1 MNTKLIALILS
12 IFLFS
17 CGSSDNNEELSKSRK
32 NIEGIQFTDEQNQ
45 ISGIETG
52 SVQKI
57 LLSESISCKGMVE
70 ASPNSI
76 ASVSAPMNGYVVKIN
91 VHNGEYVKRS
101 TTLLSL
107 KHQDY
112 IDLQLDYLQSKSE
125 LEYLKSNFDR
135 QTTLN
140 ENNINAGKTF
150 EKVKADYNSM
160 RAKVMALKQKLKLIN
175 LNPDNVNEDNIKNSI
190 PVITPISGYINEI
203 NVSVGQ
209 YIDPKSEILQV
220 LNRDKFHLELQVFEK
235 DIHKIKLGQKVQFEC
250 SNPDANHKHEAIIK
264 TIGYMANEN
273 AKTIKV
279 HAVPL
284 ENYVNLRH
292 GMFLSAD
299 IQMKNDSVY
308 VLPAESIVEIDSY
321 SYVFI
326 ESGPGFYK
334 KEQINK
340 GISKNNYVE
349 IKNYNN
355 LKNKV
360 IVTKGANYILAK
372 LLKQE

>member
-1 MNTKLIALILS
+1 MNTKLIALVLS

-17 CGSSDNNEELSKSRK
+17 CGSPDNNEELPKETK
-32 NIEGIQFTDEQNQ
+32 NIEGIQFTDEQIQ

-52 SVQKI
+52 SIQKI
-57 LLSESISCKGMVE
+57 LLSESISCKGLVE

-91 VHNGEYVKRS
+91 VHNGEYIKRS

-112 IDLQLDYLQSKSE
+112 IDLQLDYLQSKNE
-125 LEYLKSNFDR
+125 MEYLKANFER

-140 ENNINAGKTF
+140 ENNISAEKIF

-160 RAKVMALKQKLKLIN
+160 KAKVTALKQKLWLIN
-175 LNPDNVNEDNIKNSI
+175 LNPDNVNEDNIRSSI
-190 PVITPISGYINEI
+190 SVLAPISGYINEI
-203 NVSVGQ
+203 NVSIGQ
-209 YIDPKSEILQV
+209 YIDPKSVILQI

-235 DIHKIKLGQKVQFEC
+235 DIHKIKLGQTVQFEC
-250 SNPDANHKHEAIIK
+250 SNPDAYHKHVATIK
-264 TIGYMANEN
+264 TIGYMADKN

-284 ENYVNLRH
+284 ENYANLRH

-299 IQMKNDSVY
+299 IQLKNDSVY
-308 VLPAESIVEIDSY
+308 ALPAESIVEIDSQ
-321 SYVFI
+321 SYIFI
-326 ESGPGFYK
+326 ESEKGFYK
-334 KEQINK
+334 KERINK
-340 GISKNNYVE
+340 GVAKNDFIEITNYSD
-349 IKNYNN
+349 
-355 LKNKV
+355 LKNKI
-360 IVTKGANYILAK
+360 IVTKGANYILAE

>member
-1 MNTKLIALILS
+1 MNTKLIILILS

-17 CGSSDNNEELSKSRK
+17 CGNSDKNEELPIESK

-52 SVQKI
+52 VTQKI

-76 ASVSAPMNGYVVKIN
+76 ASISAPMNGYVVKIN
-91 VHNGEYVKRS
+91 VHNGQYVKRS

-125 LEYLKSNFDR
+125 LEYLKSNFER
-135 QTTLN
+135 QTTLKD
-140 ENNINAGKTF
+140 NNINAGKTF
-150 EKVKADYNSM
+150 EKVKADYTSM
-160 RAKVMALKQKLKLIN
+160 KAKVSALKQKLWLIN
-175 LNPDNVNEDNIKNSI
+175 LNPENVNEDNIKSSI

-203 NVSVGQ
+203 NVSIGQ
-209 YIDPKSEILQV
+209 YIDPKSVILQV

-250 SNPDANHKHEAIIK
+250 SNPEANHKHEAIIR
-264 TIGYMANEN
+264 TIGYMADEN

-279 HAVPL
+279 HAVPM
-284 ENYVNLRH
+284 ENYANLRH

-299 IQMKNDSVY
+299 IQLKNDSVY
-308 VLPAESIVEIDSY
+308 ALPVESVIKIDAE

-326 ESGPGFYK
+326 ESEPGFYK
-334 KEQINK
+334 KELINK
-340 GISKNNYVE
+340 GVSKNNYVE
-349 IKNYNN
+349 ITNYSI
-355 LKNKV
+355 LKNKK
-360 IVTKGANYILAK
+360 IVTKGANYILAE
-372 LLKQE
+372 LLKRE